1 MSRKSF
7 CYKTLE
13 TYDKPRDQLKSFCR
27 DGGNSGYYNISSTR
41 GICNDDGDCRVK
53 ENFQSGNQPASKN
66 LCQPIAYDDSKG
78 SKCKSGVCKN
88 CCGKWTDDDPA
99 LARTFCDLCLNA
111 PLPPVSTRTAAPCQ
125 WTDYTCGSESADVPA
140 LEGERCDHVKPKMPP
155 SVCRISNDKVSLRCM
170 TPSVCRG
177 GAAYDP
183 SGCGWSGGT
192 PPPTQENFQPIPS
205 TAWQQPASVRG
216 TWDQVEGLYE
226 LNPQSNS
233 CVSDWKNREGYGNAQ
248 EGTPPPCDQT
258 YCRTDESGSCPEGQ
272 VGGPCTGGCGGHPGW
287 ARCLLAPGH
296 AYCGCMPSHK
306 PHHGGGRVCPSMI
319 KKSATR

>member
-192 PPPTQENFQPIPS
+192 PPPTQENFQPIPA

-233 CVSDWKNREGYGNAQ
+233 CVGWRGGNQEGYEAGLRKNDLKTCIKA
-248 EGTPPPCDQT
+248 
-258 YCRTDESGSCPEGQ
+258 GSSIPKNECKINVPNPFGYGVSRLCCHKPEL
-272 VGGPCTGGCGGHPGW
+272 GPCCQVRDDD
-287 ARCLLAPGH
+287 AVCI
-296 AYCGCMPSHK
+296 HK
-306 PHHGGGRVCPSMI
+306 CPSPP
-319 KKSATR
+319 